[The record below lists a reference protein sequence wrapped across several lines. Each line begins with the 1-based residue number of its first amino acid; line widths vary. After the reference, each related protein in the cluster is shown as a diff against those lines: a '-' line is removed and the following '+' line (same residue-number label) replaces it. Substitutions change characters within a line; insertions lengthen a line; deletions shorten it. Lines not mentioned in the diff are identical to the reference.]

1 MNQSNQP
8 ECECPS
14 VDDLG
19 EKVCGYVIW
28 DQGGT
33 EPATWESES
42 YLLYYACTTP
52 SVVDFEIMYDGPCAG
67 M

>member
-19 EKVCGYVIW
+19 EEVCGYVVW

-33 EPATWESES
+33 EPDTWDSES
-42 YLLYYACTTP
+42 YLLNHVCTNTL
-52 SVVDFEIMYDGPCAG
+52 VVDFEIMHDGPCAG